1 MRKIVL
7 LLWFCL
13 VGCNAAAPTLT
24 PVTPVLTAATLPTS
38 LPTQTPAPSMT
49 PTPTPIPSPTAPP
62 VGTVLQMEPE
72 LLTTRPHD
80 PTAFTQGLILYNGSL
95 YESTGLYGQSS
106 LREVDPATGTVI
118 RQIPLTELYFAEG
131 LERVED
137 RLIQITWQEQI
148 AFVYDIATFTQIKTF
163 TYEGEG
169 WGLCY
174 DGTALYMSNGSD
186 QLTVRD
192 PDTFVV
198 RQTIPVTLDGQ
209 PVVRLNELE
218 CVGSTIFANIWQTDT
233 IVQIDKVTGQVV
245 ASIQADGLLT
255 PEEAAAADV
264 LNGIVYLPATDT
276 FLITGKLWPAMF
288 EVRFVLTE

>member
-1 MRKIVL
+1 M
-7 LLWFCL
+7 
-13 VGCNAAAPTLT
+13 
-24 PVTPVLTAATLPTS
+24 
-38 LPTQTPAPSMT
+38 
-49 PTPTPIPSPTAPP
+49 
-62 VGTVLQMEPE
+62 
-72 LLTTRPHD
+72 
-80 PTAFTQGLILYNGSL
+80 YNGSL

-255 PEEAAAADV
+255 PEEAAATDV

>member
-1 MRKIVL
+1 
-7 LLWFCL
+7 
-13 VGCNAAAPTLT
+13 
-24 PVTPVLTAATLPTS
+24 
-38 LPTQTPAPSMT
+38 
-49 PTPTPIPSPTAPP
+49 
-62 VGTVLQMEPE
+62 MEPE

>member
-1 MRKIVL
+1 
-7 LLWFCL
+7 
-13 VGCNAAAPTLT
+13 
-24 PVTPVLTAATLPTS
+24 
-38 LPTQTPAPSMT
+38 
-49 PTPTPIPSPTAPP
+49 
-62 VGTVLQMEPE
+62 MEPE

-118 RQIPLTELYFAEG
+118 RQIPLAELYFAEG